1 MKKIFLLV
9 ALAFASGS
17 MSAQDI
23 ITKKNA
29 EELQVKVIKVGA
41 NEIEYKEWD
50 NQDGPVYTISREEVF
65 TIKYQ
70 NGKRDVVSLLSSGSR
85 AKSYGNKYPKY
96 QGEVSLAYV
105 LGFGS
110 FDRIAF
116 ETVHGARIS
125 PYFYTGVGVAVNYFY
140 DYYYYD
146 YYSAINCYSPAITL
160 PIFVN
165 FKGYYPISSKS
176 AIYASFDIG
185 ASVGVSEETDDI
197 RGVAFYTSIGPGI
210 KFGRGDFSIRYQ
222 HMGVG
227 TDAIQFRIG
236 INF

>member
-96 QGEVSLAYV
+96 QGEVSLAYI
-105 LGFGS
+105 LGFGY

-125 PYFYTGVGVAVNYFY
+125 PYFYTGLGVAFNYFY
-140 DYYYYD
+140 NFYYYD
-146 YYSAINCYSPAITL
+146 YYSAINYYRPAFAL
-160 PIFVN
+160 PIFAN

-185 ASVGVSEETDDI
+185 ASVGISDEL
-197 RGVAFYTSIGPGI
+197 RGTAFYTSIGPGI